1 MRTVP
6 TTFGRSSHTFPAVP
20 SFAARRIG
28 ERLFMAGSLVFGAA
42 VLLLFPLVHAVIVAV
57 NFVVH
62 AVVMLLQLVAA
73 RLPRPGRPAGRR
85 PPNEPFVS
93 IHVPAHNEPPALLR
107 QTLRSLSR
115 LQWQNFEVLVIDNNT
130 TDESLWRPIEE
141 YCRELG
147 PRFRFFHVENLSG
160 FKAGAMNHV
169 RQFMDPRAE
178 FIFVV
183 DADYVVEPDALQIA
197 LSHVEDPQTG
207 LVQFPQDYRNI
218 GPGNR
223 GMALD
228 FKHFFAGYMTM
239 ANALQCVPSTGTL
252 SLIRVSALRS
262 LGGFNTQVVTEDAE
276 LGLRLGLQGFRS
288 VYVNE
293 TIGRGVMPHD
303 LEALKKQRWRWAF
316 GNAQILK
323 LNWRRIFFAAEL
335 NWRQKLGYL
344 THLTAWFNFNLVPG
358 VSLILLAPLALL
370 GMLSSEQEGIIAIS
384 GLTVTT
390 YLVMRFGTLFYSLRR
405 EGHTLGEIWLAYL
418 THIGLGWV
426 FSTSW
431 LKCLWDHRSPFVR
444 TNKFVG
450 KLVPG
455 PLRVTLAEVGQGVCL
470 VAACLVLAATG
481 FVLGPLAALLLATAR
496 FLVFWVWRQTQHTWE
511 LSRAIDDSFSRGV
524 GRPRVDDVSVAEKDW
539 MEPELTR
546 TEVAI

>member
-1 MRTVP
+1 M
-6 TTFGRSSHTFPAVP
+6 
-20 SFAARRIG
+20 
-28 ERLFMAGSLVFGAA
+28 
-42 VLLLFPLVHAVIVAV
+42 LLLFPLVHAVIVAA

-62 AVVMLLQLVAA
+62 AAVMLLQLVSA
-73 RLPRPGRPAGRR
+73 RLPRPGRTAGRR
-85 PPNEPFVS
+85 PRIEPFVS

-130 TDESLWRPIEE
+130 ADESLWRPIEE

-147 PRFRFFHVENLSG
+147 PRFRFFHVENLPG

-218 GPGNR
+218 GPGNL
-223 GMALD
+223 GIALD

-239 ANALQCVPSTGTL
+239 ADALQCVPSTGTL
-252 SLIRVSALRS
+252 CLIRVSALREV
-262 LGGFNTQVVTEDAE
+262 GGFNTQVVTEDAD
-276 LGLRLGLQGFRS
+276 LGFRMGLRGFRS
-288 VYVNE
+288 LYVNE

-323 LNWRRIFFAAEL
+323 LNWRRILFGAEL

-370 GMLSSEQEGIIAIS
+370 GVLSPEQEGIIALS

-405 EGHTLGEIWLAYL
+405 AGHTVREVWLAYL

-426 FSTSW
+426 FSASW
-431 LKCLWDHRSPFVR
+431 LRCLWDHRIPFVR

-455 PLRVTLAEVGQGVCL
+455 PLRMTLVELGQGICL

-481 FVLGPLAALLLATAR
+481 FVLGPLAALLLAAAR

-511 LSRAIDDSFSRGV
+511 LSRSLEESLSRVVRLPRADGV
-524 GRPRVDDVSVAEKDW
+524 LITSKDW
-539 MEPELTR
+539 TEPELTQ
-546 TEVAI
+546 TEVAV